1 MELHA
6 FESVCVC
13 VCLCAAGTASCF
25 IITLFPCLTHWAIFT
40 PQSSRSPLDDSRV
53 LVQLACSCTLNL
65 RISTEMHVLLKKLT
79 DLLYLC
85 CYGVCLHRLYVC
97 VCVCVFV
104 CLCACVMCLLGR
116 QWTAACGLCLCI
128 WQQLAPL
135 SLLSGLIVS
144 PPPHSLANRAVTI
157 YLTHTQRHIHIW
169 CLFVSW
175 CKRNQMRCITCACL
189 WYLKWCVPFR
199 IMCVCKSPSASF
211 VLGCFSVHVS
221 VLVSVPYVITL

>member
-135 SLLSGLIVS
+135 SLSCLDSLWALLLILWLTEQW
-144 PPPHSLANRAVTI
+144 PFIWRTHNATFTYDA
-157 YLTHTQRHIHIW
+157 YLFLGVRGT
-169 CLFVSW
+169 
-175 CKRNQMRCITCACL
+175 RCDASHAHACD
-189 WYLKWCVPFR
+189 
-199 IMCVCKSPSASF
+199 
-211 VLGCFSVHVS
+211 
-221 VLVSVPYVITL
+221 T